1 MLYMASAL
9 PDFHN
14 EADLCD
20 SAVESVRNFN
30 FNGFTVICDEIFYHI
45 FRANALHATAV
56 VVVMICRILFS

>member
-14 EADLCD
+14 ETDLCD

-30 FNGFTVICDEIFYHI
+30 FNGFTVICGEIFITYSGHI
-45 FRANALHATAV
+45 LYVQRPLLSNRV
-56 VVVMICRILFS
+56 R